1 MFDGW
6 SSTTTGSQQLF
17 QNAMQHGHVNSSIT
31 TVLVTGT
38 AGSGKTC
45 SKHVIIGE
53 PPPRVRKSTPCAER
67 PIRVASVGV
76 RDDKWG
82 RIGPK
87 RLMNYLAA
95 AIKLDKARTARKARK
110 SRVTHEDT
118 ESSSKGLQSQPLSSS
133 KPDIEARSTNE
144 TVASSTQES
153 SLESGASYIGE
164 EDSSTS
170 DKASLKSLLEAAVTE
185 EELVR
190 LIEQTT
196 SSDMLHEIA
205 WVQFVDSGG
214 QPQFLEVLPIFLR
227 RTSVWVYVLKLS
239 ERLDEYPTIEFY
251 DVNGSRIGKPY
262 AAAYTN
268 MQIFQQFIQT
278 IRSHKAAGHK
288 SPKILVI
295 GTHRDKQ
302 SECTESL
309 EEKNKILSKL
319 LKPLAD
325 DVIYSNLAQGDLIF
339 PLNAQSPDKFDH
351 KIAEE
356 IRALIMRQ
364 CSPKPDEIP
373 LGWYALQLK
382 LREIA
387 EALGR
392 EVISREECLAVARKL
407 HMDEKSLDAALE
419 FLDNLS
425 AIYYFKD
432 ILPKAIF
439 CDTQV
444 LLDKATELVEFSY
457 KLRDSSKCE
466 FVARAG
472 EWKKFSEYGLV
483 SSSFLDTFEKHYVP
497 GVFTSQELIKLFRAL
512 LILADFPKPGYHFMP
527 CLLQRLS
534 QTEVAKHRAP
544 ATCFITHFPH
554 GGRLGMFCAL
564 IAYLLSPENR
574 FPGAWNVIVSESTN
588 APLCLHRNCIKFA
601 LPDFPGRVTL
611 IDSIDFFE
619 IHIDASPKVVAGL
632 RRYIRDAIL
641 VGLEKAA
648 DTLHYANS
656 KPRIAFPCPC
666 DQGDFH
672 VATVNLEQSW
682 WLCSINQEE
691 SGDLE
696 EKHTVWLPAAGM
708 C

>member
-1 MFDGW
+1 MR
-6 SSTTTGSQQLF
+6 
-17 QNAMQHGHVNSSIT
+17 HGHVNSCIT

-95 AIKLDKARTARKARK
+95 AIKLDKALKARK
-110 SRVTHEDT
+110 SRISREDT
-118 ESSSKGLQSQPLSSS
+118 KSSSQGLPSEDDSSSAQPLSSS
-133 KPDIEARSTNE
+133 KPDIEAHSTSE

-164 EDSSTS
+164 EGSSAS
-170 DKASLKSLLEAAVTE
+170 DKASLESLLEAAVTE

-196 SSDMLHEIA
+196 SSDMLHKIA

-239 ERLDEYPTIEFY
+239 ERLDEYPTVEFY
-251 DVNGSRIGKPY
+251 DENGSRVGKPY

-268 MQIFQQFIQT
+268 KQIFEKFIQM
-278 IRSHKAAGHK
+278 IKSHKAAGGK
-288 SPKILVI
+288 SPKVLVV
-295 GTHRDKQ
+295 GTHKDKQ
-302 SECTESL
+302 SECTESI
-309 EEKNKILSKL
+309 EEKNRILRKL
-319 LKPLAD
+319 LKPLEED
-325 DVIYSNLAQGDLIF
+325 IIYSNVARGDLIF
-339 PLNAQSPDKFDH
+339 PLNAQSPDESDH

-356 IRALIMRQ
+356 IRALIMR
-364 CSPKPDEIP
+364 CSPQSDEIP
-373 LGWYALQLK
+373 LRWYALQLK
-382 LREIA
+382 FQEIA

-392 EVISREECLAVARKL
+392 EVISREECLAIARKL
-407 HMDEKSLDAALE
+407 HMDETSLDAALQ
-419 FLDNLS
+419 FLDSLN
-425 AIYYFKD
+425 AIYYFKR

-444 LLDKATELVEFSY
+444 LLDKTTELVVRSY
-457 KLRDSSKCE
+457 ELRDSSKCE
-466 FVARAG
+466 SVACAA
-472 EWKKFSEYGLV
+472 EWKKFSEYGRV
-483 SSSFLDTFEKHYVP
+483 SSSLLDTFKKHYVR
-497 GVFTSQELIKLFRAL
+497 GVFTSQELIKLFQEI

-534 QTEVAKHRAP
+534 QTEVAKHRTP

-554 GGRLGMFCAL
+554 GGRFGMFCAL

-574 FPGAWNVIVSESTN
+574 FPGAWNVIVSEPTN

-601 LPDFPGRVTL
+601 LPDCPGKIIL
-611 IDSIDFFE
+611 IDSVDFFE
-619 IHIDASPKVVAGL
+619 IHVDASPKAVPGL
-632 RRYIRDAIL
+632 RRYVRDAIL

-648 DTLHYANS
+648 ETLHYTNS

-682 WLCSINQEE
+682 WVCSTNQEE
-691 SGDLE
+691 FGDLE
-696 EKHTVWLPAAGM
+696 EKHTVWLPAKSTSTNGM
-708 C
+708 

>member
-1 MFDGW
+1 MFDVW

-17 QNAMQHGHVNSSIT
+17 EDAMRHGHVNSSIT

-53 PPPRVRKSTPCAER
+53 PPPRIRKSTPCAER

-76 RDDKWG
+76 RDGKWG

-118 ESSSKGLQSQPLSSS
+118 ESSSKGLQSQSLSSS

-196 SSDMLHEIA
+196 SSDMLHEIT

-239 ERLDEYPTIEFY
+239 ERLDEYPTVEFY

-262 AAAYTN
+262 AAAYIN

-325 DVIYSNLAQGDLIF
+325 DVIYSNFAQGDLIF
-339 PLNAQSPDKFDH
+339 PLNAQLPDEFDH
-351 KIAEE
+351 KVAEE
-356 IRALIMRQ
+356 IRTLIMRQ
-364 CSPKPDEIP
+364 CSPQPDEIP

-387 EALGR
+387 ESLRR
-392 EVISREECLAVARKL
+392 EVISREECLAVAHKL

-419 FLDNLS
+419 FLDNLN

-512 LILADFPKPGYHFMP
+512 LILADFPKPGY
-527 CLLQRLS
+527 LL
-534 QTEVAKHRAP
+534 HCP
-544 ATCFITHFPH
+544 
-554 GGRLGMFCAL
+554 
-564 IAYLLSPENR
+564 LSPWR
-574 FPGAWNVIVSESTN
+574 TAWHV
-588 APLCLHRNCIKFA
+588 LCPHRIPSFSRQPIPMC
-601 LPDFPGRVTL
+601 
-611 IDSIDFFE
+611 
-619 IHIDASPKVVAGL
+619 
-632 RRYIRDAIL
+632 
-641 VGLEKAA
+641 LEC
-648 DTLHYANS
+648 H
-656 KPRIAFPCPC
+656 C
-666 DQGDFH
+666 Q
-672 VATVNLEQSW
+672 
-682 WLCSINQEE
+682 
-691 SGDLE
+691 
-696 EKHTVWLPAAGM
+696 
-708 C
+708 

>member
-1 MFDGW
+1 MR
-6 SSTTTGSQQLF
+6 
-17 QNAMQHGHVNSSIT
+17 HGHMNSRIT
-31 TVLVTGT
+31 KVLVTGT

-45 SKHVIIGE
+45 SKHVIIDK
-53 PPPRVRKSTPCAER
+53 PPPPFRKSTPCAER

-76 RDDKWG
+76 RGKRWV

-95 AIKLDKARTARKARK
+95 AIKLRRALKTRK
-110 SRVTHEDT
+110 SRVTREDP
-118 ESSSKGLQSQPLSSS
+118 ESSSQEPQPRQLQSEEDSSSAQQLSS
-133 KPDIEARSTNE
+133 NE

-170 DKASLKSLLEAAVTE
+170 DKASLESLLEAAVTE

-205 WVQFVDSGG
+205 WVKFVDSGG

-364 CSPKPDEIP
+364 CSPQPDEIP

-419 FLDNLS
+419 FLNSLN

-483 SSSFLDTFEKHYVP
+483 SSSFLNTFKKHYVP
-497 GVFTSQELIKLFRAL
+497 ELIKLFRAL

-527 CLLQRLS
+527 CLLQRIS
-534 QTEVAKHRAP
+534 QTEVAKHRTP
-544 ATCFITHFPH
+544 ATCFIAHFPH

-574 FPGAWNVIVSESTN
+574 FPCAWNVIVNEPTN
-588 APLCLHRNCIKFA
+588 TPLCLHRNCIKFT
-601 LPDFPGRVTL
+601 LPRFPGKVTL
-611 IDSIDFFE
+611 IDSVDFFE
-619 IHIDASPKVVAGL
+619 IHVDAPPKAVAGL
-632 RRYIRDAIL
+632 CQYVRSAVL

-648 DTLHYANS
+648 NTLHYTNS
-656 KPRIAFPCPC
+656 KPEIAFPCPC

-682 WLCSINQEE
+682 WVCSTNQEE
-691 SGDLE
+691 FGDLK
-696 EKHTVWLPAAGM
+696 EKHTVWLPAKSTSTNGM
-708 C
+708 